1 MTLSLQTRGMRP
13 NATMRLANFF
23 MMFLDM
29 PILFA
34 GKRVN
39 SFEMEVAWPELSLDM
54 SSLLS
59 ALYVFELLA
68 IYLFLSN

>member
-1 MTLSLQTRGMRP
+1 MRA
-13 NATMRLANFF
+13 NATTKLANFF

-29 PILFA
+29 PMLFA

-39 SFEMEVAWPELSLDM
+39 GFEMEVTWPELSLDM
-54 SSLLS
+54 PSLLS